1 MATKKTTT
9 SAEMFE
15 FPTFDVSKMT
25 DSYREMADKSV
36 NQTKEAYAKAKTVA
50 EDATKAIEST
60 LETAQAGTVD
70 LSLKAI
76 DAARGNV
83 EAFAVAHGSFAWC
96 EIGCPDVRTAERY
109 FMRKQAE
116 LMVDQTKVMQEA
128 ARKVAEDVSKPVKAV
143 CGKGNGRIQG
153 CLKSISEGDRE
164 KAGPSVRPFLM

>member
-36 NQTKEAYAKAKTVA
+36 NQTKEAYAKVKTVA

-60 LETAQAGTVD
+60 LETAQAGTVE

-83 EAFAVAHGSFAWC
+83 EHSLSHMEALLGVKSVAQMIELQTGF
-96 EIGCPDVRTAERY
+96 
-109 FMRKQAE
+109 FRKQAE
-116 LMVDQTKVMQEA
+116 MMADQAKAMQEA
-128 ARKVAEDVSKPVKAV
+128 ARKVAEDVSKPVKTVA
-143 CGKGNGRIQG
+143 
-153 CLKSISEGDRE
+153 E
-164 KAGPSVRPFLM
+164 KAMNEIKAA

>member
-15 FPTFDVSKMT
+15 FPTFDVNKMT

-60 LETAQAGTVD
+60 LETAQAGTVE

-83 EAFAVAHGSFAWC
+83 EHSLSHMEALLGVKSVAQMIELQTSF
-96 EIGCPDVRTAERY
+96 
-109 FMRKQAE
+109 FRKQAE
-116 LMVDQTKVMQEA
+116 MMADQAKAMQEA
-128 ARKVAEDVSKPVKAV
+128 TRKVAEDVSKPVKTVA
-143 CGKGNGRIQG
+143 
-153 CLKSISEGDRE
+153 E
-164 KAGPSVRPFLM
+164 KAMNEIKAA

>member
-83 EAFAVAHGSFAWC
+83 EHSLSHMEALLGVKSVAQMIELQTG
-96 EIGCPDVRTAERY
+96 Y
-109 FMRKQAE
+109 FRKQAE
-116 LMVDQTKVMQEA
+116 MMADQAKTMQEA
-128 ARKVAEDVSKPVKAV
+128 ARKLAEDVAKPTKTVA
-143 CGKGNGRIQG
+143 
-153 CLKSISEGDRE
+153 E
-164 KAGPSVRPFLM
+164 KAMNEIKAA

>member
-76 DAARGNV
+76 DAARMQRR
-83 EAFAVAHGSFAWC
+83 AFALAHGSPARRQV
-96 EIGCPDVRTAERY
+96 GRPDDRTADRLLP
-109 FMRKQAE
+109 QA
-116 LMVDQTKVMQEA
+116 
-128 ARKVAEDVSKPVKAV
+128 
-143 CGKGNGRIQG
+143 G
-153 CLKSISEGDRE
+153 
-164 KAGPSVRPFLM
+164 